1 MCKALPLRAEAELLS
16 MLCQPGDGWVG
27 LCNPDGILWRHHLCH
42 SDLIEIRGVPQ
53 HMSQHCCTAFP
64 LLQAAGPA
72 PSQEPVPGTG
82 AVGVTKTR
90 ARRGALREQIIQGWG
105 IPSQDTPVPGQE
117 ALEWQADWVSLLP
130 NVDGLQY
137 PRMSQLTVD
146 IFHIKDI

>member
-1 MCKALPLRAEAELLS
+1 MCKALPLWAEAELLS
-16 MLCQPGDGWVG
+16 VLCQPGNRCVG
-27 LCNPDGILWRHHLCH
+27 LCNPDGILCRPHLCH
-42 SDLIEIRGVPQ
+42 SNLIEIRGVPQ
-53 HMSQHCCTAFP
+53 HVSQHCCTAFS

-72 PSQEPVPGTG
+72 PSQEPIPGTG
-82 AVGVTKTR
+82 GMAVTKTS
-90 ARRGALREQIIQGWG
+90 AGHGALREQIIQGWG

-117 ALEWQADWVSLLP
+117 GLEWQTDWVSLLS